1 MGPPRVIEWSKS
13 KWKRKCDLGVF
24 SEVAER
30 FRGQESPQR
39 LRHNQGKL
47 PSINDLM
54 IATSKA
60 MDLLEGRPLR
70 TAIKVAVIAGSI
82 AKMMSLPNRE
92 VASIVYA
99 ALLHDIGLTG
109 MISELYPHLPPGLTE
124 KNIFQTHQLTSARI
138 IGSPY
143 ERPLSGDLQHIFHQ
157 HPLAAKDFVSKV
169 HLSQDVADLIA
180 GHHELCDGSGFPF
193 GLSQEQIPLGA
204 RILAF
209 ADVVESV
216 LESCTK
222 EVSGLTSRR
231 HALENFMEIKT
242 PGKFDQDVVQVFRT
256 MIEANEDFLKMI
268 ASLEVE
274 NMVRHLLPERTML
287 MGGGTLLSIVGAMG
301 ALSDSMM
308 SLYKT
313 GRSRRVADLAACLAE
328 SLGIHRE
335 QCGELAMA
343 GMLMDLGHLGTP
355 AYILMKN
362 GPLTAEERAIIHDH
376 PIASQEVL
384 KSVPGFDNIA
394 LWVSEHHER
403 MNGKGYPAHRKGFEI
418 SIGGRILALAD
429 VFDALTSHRPYRTHA
444 HEPMDALPV
453 IGQGRMT
460 LFDNQLVNLLRK
472 VVLSSDVPIR

>member
-1 MGPPRVIEWSKS
+1 M
-13 KWKRKCDLGVF
+13 GVF

-30 FRGQESPQR
+30 FRGQETPQR
-39 LRHNQGKL
+39 ARHNQGKL

-54 IATSKA
+54 VASSKA

-70 TAIKVAVIAGSI
+70 TGMKVAVIAGSI
-82 AKMMSLPNRE
+82 AKILMLPNRE

-99 ALLHDIGLTG
+99 ALLHDIGLAR
-109 MISELYPHLPPGLTE
+109 MISELYPHLPPGTTE
-124 KNIFQTHQLTSARI
+124 KHLFQTHQLINARV
-138 IGSPY
+138 IGSPH
-143 ERPLSGDLQHIFHQ
+143 ERPLSNDLNNIFHQ
-157 HPLAAKDFVSKV
+157 HPLAAKEFISKV
-169 HLSQDVADLIA
+169 HLSQDVADIVA
-180 GHHELCDGSGFPF
+180 AHHELCDGSGYPF
-193 GLSQEQIPLGA
+193 GLSEDQIPLGA
-204 RILAF
+204 KILAF
-209 ADVVESV
+209 ADVVEGV
-216 LESCTK
+216 LETCTK

-242 PGKFDQDVVQVFRT
+242 PGKFDQDVVRVFRE
-256 MIEANEDFLKMI
+256 MINANEDFLRMI

-274 NMVRHLLPERTML
+274 NMVRCLLPERTML
-287 MGGGTLLSIVGAMG
+287 MGGGTLLGIVGAMG

-343 GMLMDLGHLGTP
+343 GMLIDIGHLGTP
-355 AYILMKN
+355 AHILMKS
-362 GPLTAEERAIIHDH
+362 GPLTAEERAVIHDH
-376 PIASQEVL
+376 PIAGQEVL
-384 KSVPGFDNIA
+384 KSIPGFENIS

-429 VFDALTSHRPYRTHA
+429 VFDALTSHRPYRAHA

-460 LFDNQLVNLLRK
+460 LYDNQLVNLLRK
-472 VVLSSDVPIR
+472 VVLSSDIPIR

>member
-1 MGPPRVIEWSKS
+1 M
-13 KWKRKCDLGVF
+13 GVF

-30 FRGQESPQR
+30 FRGQETPQR
-39 LRHNQGKL
+39 VRHSQGKL

-70 TAIKVAVIAGSI
+70 SGLKVAVIAGSI
-82 AKMMSLPNRE
+82 AKMMALPNRE

-99 ALLHDIGLTG
+99 ALLHDIGLAG
-109 MISELYPHLPPGLTE
+109 MISELFPHLQPGTTE
-124 KNIFQTHQLTSARI
+124 KQLFQTHQLVNARV

-143 ERPLSGDLQHIFHQ
+143 ERPLSHDLTAIFQQ
-157 HPLAAKDFVSKV
+157 HPLAARDFIAKV
-169 HLSQDVADLIA
+169 HLSQDVGDIVAT
-180 GHHELCDGSGFPF
+180 HHELCDGSGYPF
-193 GLSQEQIPLGA
+193 GLVEEQIPIGG

-209 ADVVESV
+209 ADVVEGV
-216 LESCTK
+216 LETCTK

-242 PGKFDQDVVQVFRT
+242 PGKFDQEVVRVFRS
-256 MIEANEDFLKMI
+256 MIEANEDLLRMI
-268 ASLEVE
+268 ASLDVE
-274 NMVRHLLPERTML
+274 NMVRALLPERTML

-301 ALSDSMM
+301 SLSDSMM

-343 GMLMDLGHLGTP
+343 GMLMDIGHLATP
-355 AYILMKN
+355 AHILMK
-362 GPLTAEERAIIHDH
+362 GGSLTADERTIVRDH
-376 PIASQEVL
+376 PLFSQDVL
-384 KSVPGFDNIA
+384 KSIPGFENIS

-429 VFDALTSHRPYRTHA
+429 VFDALTSHRPYRSHA

-460 LFDNQLVNLLRK
+460 LYDNQLVNLLRK
-472 VVLSSDVPIR
+472 VVLSSEVPIR